1 MLESRFNKVAGL
13 QTCNFIIKRLRHKC
27 FLVKFAKYLRTSI
40 LQNICQWLLLWIQL
54 VWINTQKQLLIL
66 NTDGRDFTRQ
76 IKIHQ
81 IFWDFLWCSPA
92 TLLRRD
98 FGTGV
103 SCQFYKIFHFTFFEE
118 PFHCCITTRYFQNIW
133 RSFIQSR
140 HLTTK
145 MGVKQ
150 QKS

>member
-1 MLESRFNKVAGL
+1 MFSSEICEIFK
-13 QTCNFIIKRLRHKC
+13 
-27 FLVKFAKYLRTSI
+27 
-40 LQNICQWLLLWIQL
+40 NICFAEHLPVAASMNPTCL
-54 VWINTQKQLLIL
+54 NKYKKQLLIL
-66 NTDGRDFTRQ
+66 NIDGRDFTRQ